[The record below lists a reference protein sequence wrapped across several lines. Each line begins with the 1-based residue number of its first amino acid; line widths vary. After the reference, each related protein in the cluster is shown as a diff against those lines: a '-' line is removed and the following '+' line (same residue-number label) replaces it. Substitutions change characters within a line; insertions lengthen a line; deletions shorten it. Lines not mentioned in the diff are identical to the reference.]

1 MSEDRPESSNGSLSS
16 ENAAFAEQLLGEYL
30 QEPSRV
36 SPAWRKYFGDLLA
49 AERPGLIAASAPRTT
64 TASPTPPVPAPALPS
79 PSPPAAANRPPV
91 ETAPPRGDG
100 EARSL

>member
-1 MSEDRPESSNGSLSS
+1 MSEDRPESSTGSVSS

-49 AERPGLIAASAPRTT
+49 AERPGPVAASVQRTT
-64 TASPTPPVPAPALPS
+64 TASPTLSAIAT
-79 PSPPAAANRPPV
+79 SPPAAAHRLPL
-91 ETAPPRGDG
+91 EAARPRGDG
-100 EARSL
+100 DARSL

>member
-36 SPAWRKYFGDLLA
+36 SPAWRRG
-49 AERPGLIAASAPRTT
+49 RPQSEVSRRRMVFAT
-64 TASPTPPVPAPALPS
+64 TAGNARFSKPELCGMRISKLKQSVFS
-79 PSPPAAANRPPV
+79 V
-91 ETAPPRGDG
+91 TAIMR
-100 EARSL
+100 AT